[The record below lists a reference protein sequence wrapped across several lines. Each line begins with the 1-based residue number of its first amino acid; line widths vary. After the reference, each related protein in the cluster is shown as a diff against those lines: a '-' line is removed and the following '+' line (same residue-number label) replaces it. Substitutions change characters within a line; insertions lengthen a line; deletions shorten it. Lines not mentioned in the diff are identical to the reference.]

1 MKRLFILA
9 AFAAVAFG
17 LKAEVS
23 TTTYA
28 IVPAV
33 NATAVT
39 AGTATTNTLDVSHY
53 TGTGEIIAPYST
65 ANTSCVFSVTL
76 EGTNTTDGGWTVIRR
91 TARPGICPASFGSR
105 LWPPDFRRPSAS
117 RSERPQPTRTA
128 APSSPRGRS
137 DKWDSAKISA
147 THSAA

>member
-33 NATAVT
+33 NATA
-39 AGTATTNTLDVSHY
+39 
-53 TGTGEIIAPYST
+53 
-65 ANTSCVFSVTL
+65 ANANGCAVFA
-76 EGTNTTDGGWTVIRR
+76 
-91 TARPGICPASFGSR
+91 ARK
-105 LWPPDFRRPSAS
+105 
-117 RSERPQPTRTA
+117 E
-128 APSSPRGRS
+128 
-137 DKWDSAKISA
+137 
-147 THSAA
+147 

>member
-76 EGTNTTDGGWTVIRR
+76 EGTNTTDGGWSVISTNNATGYLSGVVRIPFM
-91 TARPGICPASFGSR
+91 AAG
-105 LWPPDFRRPSAS
+105 LPPTIRVSIGA
-117 RSERPQPTRTA
+117 TA
-128 APSSPRGRS
+128 ANANGC
-137 DKWDSAKISA
+137 AVF
-147 THSAA
+147 AARKE